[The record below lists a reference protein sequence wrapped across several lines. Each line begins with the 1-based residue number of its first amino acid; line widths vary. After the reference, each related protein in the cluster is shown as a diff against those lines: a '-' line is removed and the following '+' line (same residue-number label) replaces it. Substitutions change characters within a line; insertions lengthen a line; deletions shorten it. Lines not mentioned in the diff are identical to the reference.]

1 MDTVGREKRIET
13 VEKEN
18 EKSNIDTKKESYLR
32 RKRQK
37 GKCKR
42 HRMKRERNRK
52 SKSQRKKEID
62 I

>member
-1 MDTVGREKRIET
+1 MRKRKIMDTVGREKRIET

-37 GKCKR
+37 GGGR
-42 HRMKRERNRK
+42 D
-52 SKSQRKKEID
+52 KE
-62 I
+62 